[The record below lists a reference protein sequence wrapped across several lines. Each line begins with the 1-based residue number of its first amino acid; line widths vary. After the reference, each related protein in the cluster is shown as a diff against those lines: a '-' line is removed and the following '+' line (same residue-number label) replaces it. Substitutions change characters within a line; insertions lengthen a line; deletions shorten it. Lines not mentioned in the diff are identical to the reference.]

1 MHDLLRSAD
10 AEDRAVRCHDPRAGH
25 HTTSVYLAVFTCLY
39 VLLATTP
46 FWTWEALE
54 PPATPTPTTTT
65 AAAAAETTA
74 TGWPDAAD
82 AAGNGTM
89 ASGWVPAF
97 SQICRF
103 CEYN

>member
-1 MHDLLRSAD
+1 MHNPLRSAD
-10 AEDRAVRCHDPRAGH
+10 AEDRAVRWDDPRAGH

-39 VLLATTP
+39 ALLATTP

-54 PPATPTPTTTT
+54 PPATTTTTT
-65 AAAAAETTA
+65 AATA
-74 TGWPDAAD
+74 TGWPDAAE

-89 ASGWVPAF
+89 SSGGVPAF